1 MVALTD
7 EALSEEKQEVPLAL
21 AIRSPRIL
29 TKVSK
34 RRRGAQTAEVVDG
47 WSERV
52 CASMVLGIGCVCQ
65 KLSPH
70 VRVG

>member
-7 EALSEEKQEVPLAL
+7 EALSERKQEVPLAL

-47 WSERV
+47 VE
-52 CASMVLGIGCVCQ
+52 
-65 KLSPH
+65 
-70 VRVG
+70 